1 MRQEFLRP
9 DLLLC
14 VFDGPARGYGANV
27 VAAID
32 GKRALLID
40 PGNPDQAAAVRDE
53 LAARGV
59 SVASILLTH
68 GHRDHAGGC
77 AEFPD
82 IPVICRE
89 GTVILAESHG
99 PEKRPP
105 ASEELA
111 WGSLRMLL
119 YDTSGHVGA
128 HQIALIDDLCLCGDL
143 IIFSGD
149 DRPVLPNVDKCGDPA
164 LHAAGLRRMLEL
176 LPSRV
181 LPYHGPILAAGPDLE
196 ADVAARLRYLDRLAE
211 LGPGA
216 KLSDCLAD
224 REYFTHLHMH
234 RLNGGRGG

>member
-9 DLLLC
+9 DLLLY

-32 GKRALLID
+32 GPRALLID
-40 PGNPDQAAAVRDE
+40 PGDPGQAAAVRDE

-59 SVASILLTH
+59 AVASILLTH

-77 AEFPD
+77 AVFPD

-89 GTVILAESHG
+89 KTVILAESHG
-99 PEKRPP
+99 PVQTPP
-105 ASEELA
+105 ADGVLV
-111 WGSLRMLL
+111 WGAVTMLL
-119 YDTSGHVGA
+119 FDTPGHIGV
-128 HQIALIDDLCLCGDL
+128 HQIAMIDDLCLCGDL

-149 DRPVLPNVDKCGDPA
+149 GRPVLPNVDKCGDPA
-164 LHAAGLRRMLEL
+164 LHAASLRRMLEL

-181 LPYHGPILAAGPDLE
+181 LPYHGPIMAAGPDLE

-216 KLSDCLAD
+216 KLSDCLVD
-224 REYFTHLHMH
+224 DGYFTHLHMH

>member
-99 PEKRPP
+99 PVEAPP
-105 ASEELA
+105 ESGELA
-111 WGSLRMLL
+111 WGAVTMLL
-119 YDTSGHVGA
+119 FDTPGHIGA
-128 HQIALIDDLCLCGDL
+128 HQIVRIDDLCLCGDL
-143 IIFSGD
+143 LIFAGD
-149 DRPVLPNVDKCGDPA
+149 GRPVLPNVDKCGDPA
-164 LHAAGLRRMLEL
+164 AHAASLRLMMEMR
-176 LPSRV
+176 PDRV
-181 LPYHGPILAAGPDLE
+181 LPYHGPIMAAGPDLD

-211 LGPGA
+211 LGRGP
-216 KLSDCLAD
+216 KLSDCLLD
-224 REYFTHLHMH
+224 TGYFTHLHMH